1 MEGKVI
7 DQQIE
12 INKIRNEIEVKKG
25 AIKAYQS
32 HIKEKAIRRK
42 NRIALLKKQRL
53 RCPDCDIGFLTEEK
67 LNNHIET
74 IHTEDI
80 EFMRQ
85 TAKEYNEKLQE
96 EEYEEREDIKD
107 LVEKTH
113 NKIEALIKTETSD
126 LKMNL
131 IDSKRRRE
139 EELTQLQLQYHNE
152 SRRREEE
159 KHMANTLLEQNNQ
172 RLNET
177 TNGIMVNFETKLKSM
192 FGQITEKLKK
202 DEDEERSKD
211 ERARKIEQDLLMK
224 IEKKNEKITQ
234 LRSSNQDLEE
244 KFNRRSHKSM
254 TNTFERLDELKNT
267 LNNAPASMRKL
278 QELEQKKNQERELIL
293 MEAEELR
300 TRQILLENK
309 SKIIITKLDKKQRE
323 EAEKK
328 AEEMKKVKTKPTKAD
343 LEEIEHKVKT
353 DLERQKQQEIEQL
366 EKEFQQKEE
375 SIEKS
380 MKERMDKRES
390 NFKELSR

>member
-1 MEGKVI
+1 
-7 DQQIE
+7 
-12 INKIRNEIEVKKG
+12 
-25 AIKAYQS
+25 
-32 HIKEKAIRRK
+32 
-42 NRIALLKKQRL
+42 
-53 RCPDCDIGFLTEEK
+53 
-67 LNNHIET
+67 
-74 IHTEDI
+74 
-80 EFMRQ
+80 MRQ

-139 EELTQLQLQYHNE
+139 EELTQLQLQYRNE

-309 SKIIITKLDKKQRE
+309 SKIIIIKLDKKQKE
-323 EAEKK
+323 EADKK